1 MHQTIKPNSKRM
13 TRSRG
18 AKGNARNTLT
28 IIPKQLTDKTYVV
41 MRSTAHTTLVN
52 AGFPW
57 DGANTILHPYYG
69 INNIAGSV
77 DNSWGLGSLQGSSST
92 EGFLINTLFL
102 KAKIK
107 FSLANLEAFEVVVN
121 FLPTPNSAKSLLGAN
136 YNSPLETRPKCI
148 SVHLSKAGVT
158 GSVKEVTFEIDI
170 PELEGFSRT
179 QFESNSLYYGTAT
192 SIGTN
197 YSSYYIQNFGWQL
210 PNQVLGVSCRLT
222 TEFFVKLI
230 QSNVLLN
237 E

>member
-1 MHQTIKPNSKRM
+1 M

-18 AKGNARNTLT
+18 ANGNARNNQ
-28 IIPKQLTDKTYVV
+28 IILPRQLTDKTYVI

-52 AGFPW
+52 SGQVW

-69 INNIAGSV
+69 INNIAGSI

-92 EGFLINTLFL
+92 EGFLINTLYI
-102 KAKIK
+102 KAKVH
-107 FSLANLEAFEVVVN
+107 FWLANLDMYEAVVN

-148 SVHLSKAGVT
+148 SVHLSKAGVA

-170 PELEGFSRT
+170 PKLEGFTQS

-197 YSSYYIQNFGWQL
+197 YSSYYIQNFVWQGQTMT
-210 PNQVLGVSCRLT
+210 NGVSARVT
-222 TEFFVKLI
+222 TEFLTKLI
-230 QSNVLLN
+230 QANVLLN